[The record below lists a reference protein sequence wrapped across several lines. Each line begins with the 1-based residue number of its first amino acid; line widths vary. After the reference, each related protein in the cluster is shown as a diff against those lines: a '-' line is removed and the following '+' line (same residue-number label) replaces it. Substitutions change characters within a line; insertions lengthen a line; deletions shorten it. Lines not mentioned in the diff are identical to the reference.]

1 MLGAQIEAISTDVES
16 NDATQVFCEE
26 LNKRSIMPM
35 ELMQARANPK
45 FAETAERVFNE
56 YQAMKVAIQKT
67 VQYVKDRQNEIGEF
81 IGFFY
86 RSVIPF
92 CYHFGSLTLLKGL
105 KRVF

>member
-67 VQYVKDRQNEIGEF
+67 VQYVKDRQNEIGKLDGHFLRYEISADFF
-81 IGFFY
+81 I
-86 RSVIPF
+86 
-92 CYHFGSLTLLKGL
+92 
-105 KRVF
+105 